1 MGHEQFSLFG
11 AVVTPPSTE
20 EHGDIANMAQL
31 SLFDEGPEGPL
42 PARGNQREHPDSMV
56 MVNRQMGD
64 DIPQILAIGELP
76 GTGEGN
82 DKERTFSITPGKV

>member
-1 MGHEQFSLFG
+1 MIRVDG
-11 AVVTPPSTE
+11 
-20 EHGDIANMAQL
+20 QL
-31 SLFDEGPEGPL
+31 
-42 PARGNQREHPDSMV
+42 
-56 MVNRQMGD
+56 GD